1 MKTLKTTAQI
11 GAYGERIAVRYLRLH
26 GYRIAAKNW
35 RTGRYEID
43 IVAHSIS
50 DVAFVEVKTRAYT
63 VLDDFT
69 KPPKS
74 AVDADKQAFTRQAA
88 RRYLAQF
95 LTNKQPRMD
104 VFEIFLLRKSGTD
117 KYKVA
122 KINHIKAA
130 Y

>member
-11 GAYGERIAVRYLRLH
+11 GAYGERLATRYLRLR
-26 GYRIAAKNW
+26 GYRIRERNW
-35 RTGRYEID
+35 RTGRYELDVI
-43 IVAHSIS
+43 AENFS
-50 DVAFVEVKTRAYT
+50 DVVFVEVKTRAYT

-88 RRYLAQF
+88 RRYLSYF
-95 LTNKQPRMD
+95 PTKKQPRMD
-104 VFEIFLLRKSGTD
+104 VLEIFLLRKEGTN